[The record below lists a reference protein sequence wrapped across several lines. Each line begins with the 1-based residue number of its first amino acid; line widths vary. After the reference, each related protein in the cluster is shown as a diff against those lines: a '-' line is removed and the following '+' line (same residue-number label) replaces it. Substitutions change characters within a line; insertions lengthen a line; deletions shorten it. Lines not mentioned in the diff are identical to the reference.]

1 MKVIT
6 FNLRLDKPD
15 PGNNSWKFRRNVI
28 AQLIAQSDADL
39 IGIQEGQAHQLLD
52 LHRRLPDYQSIGVDR
67 LGNGL
72 GEHCAIFYAQKRLKC
87 IKQGNFWLSET
98 PNLVGSLTSDWGNP
112 VPRMVSWGIFYL
124 LGLDQKIALFNT
136 HFDYHSK
143 QARNLSSELIME
155 KLGNFNAKDSFFI
168 VTGDFNAEPESQ
180 ARKTFLNSLK
190 NGVHLFDTLA
200 DVALQDQMTYH
211 EFTGQA
217 FAAVDTIYYES
228 RLKLKQV
235 TIDRSPID
243 SIWPS
248 DHFPVIA
255 EFHV

>member
-1 MKVIT
+1 MKIIT

-15 PGNNSWKFRRNVI
+15 PGNNAWTFRRNLV

-67 LGNGL
+67 IGNGL
-72 GEHCAIFYAQKRLKC
+72 GEHCAIFYNQQRLRC
-87 IKQGNFWLSET
+87 LNQGNFWLSET
-98 PNLVGSLTSDWGNP
+98 PNLVGSITSYWENP
-112 VPRMVSWGIFYL
+112 VPRMVSWGIFSI
-124 LGLDQKIALFNT
+124 LGLDSKIALVNT
-136 HFDYHSK
+136 HFDYHSTG
-143 QARNLSSELIME
+143 ARDLSAELIWNY
-155 KLGNFNAKDSFFI
+155 LGSMNTEEYFLI
-168 VTGDFNAEPESQ
+168 VTGDFNAEPGSQ
-180 ARKTFLNSLK
+180 ARKTFLNPLK
-190 NGVHLFDTLA
+190 NGVQLCDALA
-200 DVALQDQMTYH
+200 DLDLPDQMTYH

-217 FAAVDTIYYES
+217 FAAVDTIYYDS

-235 TIDRSPID
+235 TIDRS
-243 SIWPS
+243 SIEDILPS